1 MKNKIGVF
9 TQFVKTIHP
18 KLPNSPNKDWC
29 LVIFVKKLSAH
40 PTKHQPGPTFGLF
53 VKKTDAKNRTS
64 LEV

>member
-9 TQFVKTIHP
+9 TQFVKKIHP
-18 KLPNSPNKDWC
+18 KLPNSPNKDGC
-29 LVIFVKKLSAH
+29 LVIFVKKFSAH

-53 VKKTDAKNRTS
+53 VIKTEELPHDS